1 MAIQI
6 GGTVVIDD
14 NRDIINVGIISAS
27 SIGVSSINADS
38 IGVSSINAGSINA
51 SSFNLDGEPFTGKID
66 ISYNGELVANQA
78 ETIDL
83 KGTGI
88 SSVTFNAGIATITID
103 GGDLDITASLFI

>member
-6 GGTVVIDD
+6 GGTVVIGD
-14 NRDIINVGIISAS
+14 NRDIINVGVVSAS
-27 SIGVSSINADS
+27 
-38 IGVSSINAGSINA
+38 SINA

-83 KGTGI
+83 RGTGI
-88 SSVTFNAGIATITID
+88 STVTFSAGIATITID
-103 GGDLDITASLFI
+103 GGDLDITASLFT